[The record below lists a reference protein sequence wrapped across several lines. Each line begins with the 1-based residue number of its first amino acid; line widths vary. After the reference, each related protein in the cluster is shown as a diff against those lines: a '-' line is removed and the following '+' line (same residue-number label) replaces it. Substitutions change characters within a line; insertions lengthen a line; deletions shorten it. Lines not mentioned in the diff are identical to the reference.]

1 MHCVYL
7 RACSNVLRLG
17 VALGAAVPSTVATFS
32 PLVDPEQAATA
43 TSKGARRH
51 AAKTRFVMG
60 AVQQPARNGT
70 VTAPVTPL

>member
-7 RACSNVLRLG
+7 MACSNVLRLG
-17 VALGAAVPSTVATFS
+17 VALGAAVPSTVATFA
-32 PLVDPEQAATA
+32 PPVEAKQAAAA

-51 AAKTRFVMG
+51 ATKTRFVMG

-70 VTAPVTPL
+70 VTAPVTRL